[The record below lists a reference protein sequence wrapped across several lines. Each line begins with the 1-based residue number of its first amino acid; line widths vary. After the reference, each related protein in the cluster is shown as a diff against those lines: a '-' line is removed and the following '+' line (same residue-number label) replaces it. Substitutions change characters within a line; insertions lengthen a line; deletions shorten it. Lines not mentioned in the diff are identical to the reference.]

1 MFNFLGFHQ
10 NVTLFNNPP
19 DITNSKVLEM
29 MTDPSYEFQNLV
41 SIKNKFTEGQY
52 QSTFKLV
59 NDLRKMWSNY
69 RNLYKED

>member
-1 MFNFLGFHQ
+1 MFNFLGFHP

-41 SIKNKFTEGQY
+41 SIKNKFTEG
-52 QSTFKLV
+52 
-59 NDLRKMWSNY
+59 
-69 RNLYKED
+69 